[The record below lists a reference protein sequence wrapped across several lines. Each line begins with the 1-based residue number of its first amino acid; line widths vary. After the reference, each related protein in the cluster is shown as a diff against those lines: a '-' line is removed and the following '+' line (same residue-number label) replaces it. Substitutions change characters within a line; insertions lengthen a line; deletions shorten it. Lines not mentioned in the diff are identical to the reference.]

1 MKKHEIISF
10 EQLDEIDKKSFTV
23 PQLIYKHSTTCSLSE
38 SAWEELKQSDFE
50 INYLDL
56 LAYRAIS
63 NEIESR
69 YKILHESP
77 QVLIIKDGVCIYN
90 ESHWRIKNELI
101 EKYLS

>member
-1 MKKHEIISF
+1 MKINEITSL
-10 EQLDEIDKKSFTV
+10 EQLEAIDKASFNQ

-63 NEIESR
+63 NAIEAK

-77 QVLIIKDGVCIYN
+77 QVLVIKDGVCIYN
-90 ESHWRIKNELI
+90 ESHWRIKNDLI
-101 EKYLS
+101 KKYI